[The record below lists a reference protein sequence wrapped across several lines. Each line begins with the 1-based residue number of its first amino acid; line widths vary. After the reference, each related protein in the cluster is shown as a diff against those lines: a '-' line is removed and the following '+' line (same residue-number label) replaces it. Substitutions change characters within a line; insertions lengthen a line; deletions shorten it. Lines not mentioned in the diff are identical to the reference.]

1 MRRKGLIILA
11 TAVMSLQ
18 LMGASAQEVLRKARE
33 DYYKQQAAAAKAE
46 KERAAAE
53 ARAQKEVTKGQKET
67 VKVTPVGTTEVT
79 EEGIGSVKVGEDGY
93 PTLER
98 VKEPKPKNEME
109 RLERTAAKATDRVD
123 FYERVVR
130 SVAREETEL
139 KEYNEILGK
148 KKTKYNKVP
157 KVTGLGK

>member
-1 MRRKGLIILA
+1 MKRRGLIILA
-11 TAVMSLQ
+11 AAVMSLQ

-33 DYYKQQAAAAKAE
+33 DYYRQQAAEAKAQKEAAKAQKKTVRE
-46 KERAAAE
+46 TPADTTGVAGEE
-53 ARAQKEVTKGQKET
+53 AET
-67 VKVTPVGTTEVT
+67 VTVV
-79 EEGIGSVKVGEDGY
+79 EEGY

-98 VKEPKPKNEME
+98 EKEPKPKNEME
-109 RLERTAAKATDRVD
+109 RLERTATKAVDRVD

>member
-1 MRRKGLIILA
+1 MKKRGLIILA
-11 TAVMSLQ
+11 AAVMSLQ
-18 LMGASAQEVLRKARE
+18 LMGASAQEVLKKARE
-33 DYYKQQAAAAKAE
+33 DYYRQQAAEAKAQKEAAKAQ
-46 KERAAAE
+46 KKTVRER
-53 ARAQKEVTKGQKET
+53 
-67 VKVTPVGTTEVT
+67 PSDTTEVT
-79 EEGIGSVKVGEDGY
+79 GEGTGSVKVVEDGY

-98 VKEPKPKNEME
+98 EKEPKPKNEME
-109 RLERTAAKATDRVD
+109 RLERTAAKAVDRVD

>member
-1 MRRKGLIILA
+1 MKRRGLIILA
-11 TAVMSLQ
+11 AAVMSLQ

-33 DYYKQQAAAAKAE
+33 DYYRQQAAEAKAE
-46 KERAAAE
+46 KEAAK
-53 ARAQKEVTKGQKET
+53 AQKKT
-67 VKVTPVGTTEVT
+67 VRERPSDTTEVT
-79 EEGIGSVKVGEDGY
+79 GEEAETVTVGEDGY

-98 VKEPKPKNEME
+98 EKEPKPKNEME
-109 RLERTAAKATDRVD
+109 RLERTAAKAVDRVD

>member
-1 MRRKGLIILA
+1 MKKRGLIILA
-11 TAVMSLQ
+11 AAVMSLQ
-18 LMGASAQEVLRKARE
+18 LMGASAQEVLKKARE
-33 DYYKQQAAAAKAE
+33 DYYRQQAAEAKAQKEAAKAQ
-46 KERAAAE
+46 KKTVRER
-53 ARAQKEVTKGQKET
+53 
-67 VKVTPVGTTEVT
+67 PSDTTEVT
-79 EEGIGSVKVGEDGY
+79 GEGTGTVKVVEDGY

-98 VKEPKPKNEME
+98 EKEPKPKNEME
-109 RLERTAAKATDRVD
+109 RLERTAAKAVDRVD